1 MVFIKMLY
9 RSIIFKPAA
18 LTLILVMCFTIPAS
32 GFAQQSSAQK
42 LKEGIQFFE
51 KGDLDNAISVL
62 RSCAKNSDLN
72 IEQQGEVLI
81 CLGQA
86 FLVKEYRYQAKEA
99 IADLLKI
106 MPNYETDPSRDRP
119 QFIRL
124 VEEVKQEQK
133 TEETTPEAK
142 RKSEKWLWI
151 RGGAVLVVGI
161 AAAIFLGRGRSEE
174 TVTPSSSLPYPPS
187 LPEK

>member
-1 MVFIKMLY
+1 MVFITILY

-18 LTLILVMCFTIPAS
+18 FTLILVMGFMIPAS

-51 KGDLDNAISVL
+51 KGDPDNAISML
-62 RSCAKNSDLN
+62 RHCAKDSDLN
-72 IEQQGEVLI
+72 KEQQSKALI
-81 CLGQA
+81 CLAQA

-106 MPNYETDPSRDRP
+106 IPNYHTEPSRDRP

-133 TEETTPEAK
+133 TEETTPETK
-142 RKSEKWLWI
+142 RKGEKWMWI
-151 RGGAVLVVGI
+151 RGGAVLAVGI
-161 AAAIFLGRGRSEE
+161 AAAIFLGRGRTEE
-174 TVTPSSSLPYPPS
+174 TITPSSSLPYPPS